1 MTSTISRSAA
11 ILAAAQTLAAKI
23 LLAIPVDRAALILR
37 HELTAQ
43 QIAIYDKY
51 AEAWTIIHQHLEDAL
66 ELTGVVDPLENRTLN
81 SGAKAAA
88 RSRFEGTK
96 QRFFAQVLLSLK
108 LPSIYPAVD
117 EHLAAG
123 ESVVVQL
130 VSTAESIL
138 NRRLNELDPE
148 EREALDLDLSP
159 REAI

>member
-1 MTSTISRSAA
+1 MELVARDLKASGLYLSR
-11 ILAAAQTLAAKI
+11 
-23 LLAIPVDRAALILR
+23 ALSFGGIEYDILR

-108 LPSIYPAVD
+108 LPSIYPAID
-117 EHLAAG
+117 QHLADG

-138 NRRLNELDPE
+138 NRRLNELDPD
-148 EREALDLDLSP
+148 EREVLDLDLSP
-159 REAI
+159 REYV